1 MTEILQE
8 IVRILIGGLTEM
20 GQGIGA
26 GLQDIVTSMF
36 ISTTG
41 DTQTLSVFGGMV
53 AVFAGIGLAVSLTRL
68 CFGWLAT
75 LGARK

>member
-1 MTEILQE
+1 
-8 IVRILIGGLTEM
+8 M
-20 GQGIGA
+20 GQGIGE

-36 ISTTG
+36 ITTTG
-41 DTQTLSVFGGMV
+41 DVQSLSIFGGMV